1 MPWTVEIEHAA
12 WSALACIGGKED
24 AETAVARWRKEREAL
39 IHSYATLIDFR
50 LYAETF
56 TRALSGRDL
65 TLIDAE
71 KVRVQGNLW
80 FFESDPF
87 RFMIPPFL
95 GPGADRPPRSPL
107 RQDEGH

>member
-1 MPWTVEIEHAA
+1 M
-12 WSALACIGGKED
+12 SKEAKKLCKLIPVD
-24 AETAVARWRKEREAL
+24 QAVARWRKERDAL

-95 GPGADRPPRSPL
+95 GPGAERPARGPARP
-107 RQDEGH
+107 DEGP